1 MRSSAIGA
9 RLRQARESANL
20 SGRKASQL
28 AGLAIDTAH
37 SIESTGRM
45 PGIDTVE
52 RIANV
57 LKVSAIWLAYGS
69 EPIRR
74 VLNYR
79 WAPGHSPLR
88 WARDL
93 DALLQGAGG
102 RIDHSFLYFDPMG
115 AALYEEVSRSPEA
128 RPLKEAAKMCASM
141 CKEPISVV
149 ALGSG
154 LAHLETALAQHLVP
168 SEVADGLD
176 AEPPIELYLVDSSP
190 SLLGDGFRHASNTLD
205 CLSIPVVAIEGDFRR
220 LPTFSETFAPRG
232 PRRRLFTLLGY
243 TLGNLDNEASFLR
256 DSLLCANRGDFLL
269 LDFGVQTSKLGG
281 SAASLRNEP
290 GWVVI
295 NSGGTVRNNRWL
307 AFFAGPVT
315 RQLGAEGVSVQLR
328 HAEDSGVFPNSFSV
342 EFVVDTSDCRRFV
355 TACWRRYE
363 AKSLID
369 SVAKTGWQLVQA
381 WSFGEQR
388 PSQLALFVRQ

>member
-1 MRSSAIGA
+1 MRSSDIGA
-9 RLRQARESANL
+9 RLRQARESASL
-20 SGRKASQL
+20 SGRKTSQL

-52 RIANV
+52 RIASV
-57 LKVSAIWLAYGS
+57 LKVSPIWLAYGS

-79 WAPGHSPLR
+79 WAPGHSPLG

-93 DALLQGAGG
+93 DALLRGAGG

-128 RPLKEAAKMCASM
+128 RPLKEAANMVASM
-141 CKEPISVV
+141 CKEPVSVV

-154 LAHLETALAQHLVP
+154 LAHLETALTQHLVP
-168 SEVADGLD
+168 SELANGID
-176 AEPPIELYLVDSSP
+176 AEPPIELYLVDSSS
-190 SLLGDGFRHASNTLD
+190 SLLAVGFRHASNTLD

-220 LPTFSETFAPRG
+220 LSTFSETFAPRG

-243 TLGNLDNEASFLR
+243 TLGNLDNEQSFLR
-256 DSLLCANRGDFLL
+256 ESLLCANRGDFLL

-281 SAASLRNEP
+281 SSASLKNEP
-290 GWVVI
+290 GWKVI
-295 NSGGTVRNNRWL
+295 NAGGTVRNNHWL

-315 RQLGAEGVSVQLR
+315 RHVGADGVRVHLR
-328 HAEDSGVFPNSFSV
+328 LAEDSGVFPNSFSV
-342 EFVVDTSDCRRFV
+342 EFVVDTSDGRRFV

-363 AKSLID
+363 AQALID
-369 SVAKTGWQLVQA
+369 SFAKTGWQLAHA
-381 WSFGEQR
+381 WNFGEQR
-388 PSQLALFVRQ
+388 PSQLALFVRK